1 MGRVKIRPLRIGKQ
15 FRRMLQL
22 LLILFSLGYLA
33 LNIFA
38 FFYGERLI
46 FLPRP
51 KSYQDSSEILKLTTP
66 NGEQISAL
74 YLPNPIATYTILY
87 SHGNAEDLGRIRQR
101 LEHLKSL
108 GVSVFAYDYRGYG
121 TSQGKPSEQNAYQD
135 IEAAYRYLTD
145 ALGILP
151 SQIILYG
158 RSLGSGTSVEI
169 ASREPIAGLILE
181 SPFTSTFRVITRIAI
196 IPFDRF
202 DNLRKIDKVRCPV
215 LFLHGTQD
223 RLIPLHHSETLFK
236 QVRSPKQLV
245 EIAGADH
252 NDLLEIAGTQ
262 YDQSIETFLQ
272 QLNQP
277 LIPHSEC

>member
-1 MGRVKIRPLRIGKQ
+1 MNRNRLKSLPIGKKIG
-15 FRRMLQL
+15 RMLQL
-22 LLILFSLGYLA
+22 FLLFFLLGYLA

-51 KSYQDSSEILKLTTP
+51 RSYQDSSEILKLTTP
-66 NGEQISAL
+66 SGEQISAL
-74 YLPNPIATYTILY
+74 YLPNPTVRYTVLY

-101 LEHLKSL
+101 LNHLKSL

-121 TSQGKPSEQNAYQD
+121 TSQGKPSEQNAYED
-135 IEAAYRYLTD
+135 IEAAYQYLTT
-145 ALGILP
+145 ALNISP

-181 SPFTSTFRVITRIAI
+181 SPFTSTFRVITQIAI
-196 IPFDRF
+196 VPFDRF
-202 DNLRKIDKVRCPV
+202 DNLRKIAKVRCPV

-223 RLIPLHHSETLFK
+223 RLIPLHHSETLMR

-245 EIAGADH
+245 PIPGADH
-252 NDLLEIAGTQ
+252 NDLLEIASTR
-262 YDQSIETFLQ
+262 YDQAIQTFLQ

-277 LIPHSEC
+277 LVPQS

>member
-1 MGRVKIRPLRIGKQ
+1 MNWGIIRSSRKGKQ

-22 LLILFSLGYLA
+22 FLILFLLGYLA

-38 FFYGERLI
+38 FFYAERLI

-51 KSYQDSSEILKLTTP
+51 RSYQDSSEILKLKTLS
-66 NGEQISAL
+66 GEQISAL
-74 YLPNPIATYTILY
+74 YLFNPTATYTILY

-101 LEHLKSL
+101 LEHLRTL

-121 TSQGKPSEQNAYQD
+121 TSQGNPSEQNAYQD
-135 IEAAYRYLTD
+135 MEAAYRYLTER
-145 ALGILP
+145 LGISP
-151 SQIILYG
+151 SHMILYG

-196 IPFDRF
+196 VPFDRF
-202 DNLRKIDKVRCPV
+202 DNLRKIAKVRCPV

-223 RLIPLHHSETLFK
+223 RLIPLHHSETLLS

-245 EIAGADH
+245 PIPGADH

-262 YDQSIETFLQ
+262 YDQAIQTFLQ

-277 LIPHSEC
+277 LIPR

>member
-1 MGRVKIRPLRIGKQ
+1 MGWGTIRSSRKGKQ
-15 FRRMLQL
+15 FRWMLQL
-22 LLILFSLGYLA
+22 FLLLFLVGYLA
-33 LNIFA
+33 LNVFV
-38 FFYGERLI
+38 FFYAERLI

-51 KSYQDSSEILKLTTP
+51 RSYQDSPEILKLKTLS
-66 NGEQISAL
+66 GEQISAL
-74 YLPNPIATYTILY
+74 YLPNPNANYTILY

-101 LEHLKSL
+101 LEHLRTL

-121 TSQGKPSEQNAYQD
+121 TSQGSPSEQNAYQD
-135 IEAAYRYLTD
+135 IEAAYRYLTET
-145 ALGILP
+145 LGISP

-196 IPFDRF
+196 VPFDRF
-202 DNLRKIDKVRCPV
+202 DNLRKIGKVRCPI

-223 RLIPLHHSETLFK
+223 QLIPLHHSETLMR
-236 QVRSPKQLV
+236 QVRSPKRLV
-245 EIAGADH
+245 AIAGADH

-262 YDQSIETFLQ
+262 YDQAIQTFIRSLK
-272 QLNQP
+272 QP
-277 LIPHSEC
+277 LAP

>member
-1 MGRVKIRPLRIGKQ
+1 MGWGKIRSLRRGKH

-22 LLILFSLGYLA
+22 FLLGYLA
-33 LNIFA
+33 LNVFA
-38 FFYGERLI
+38 FFYAERLI

-51 KSYQDSSEILKLTTP
+51 KSYEDSPEILKLTTQG
-66 NGEQISAL
+66 GEKISAL
-74 YLPNPIATYTILY
+74 YLPNPIATYTVLY

-101 LEHLKSL
+101 LEHLKNL

-135 IEAAYRYLTD
+135 MEAAYRYLIDT
-145 ALGILP
+145 LGIAP

-196 IPFDRF
+196 VPFDRF
-202 DNLRKIDKVRCPV
+202 DNLRKIAEVRCPV

-223 RLIPLHHSETLFK
+223 RLIPFQHSEILFS

-245 EIAGADH
+245 PIVGADH
-252 NDLLEIAGTQ
+252 NDLLNIAGSH
-262 YDQSIETFLQ
+262 YDQTIQTFLQ
-272 QLNQP
+272 QLKI
-277 LIPHSEC
+277 L

>member
-1 MGRVKIRPLRIGKQ
+1 
-15 FRRMLQL
+15 MLQL
-22 LLILFSLGYLA
+22 FLLVYLA

-38 FFYGERLI
+38 FFYAERLI

-51 KSYQDSSEILKLTTP
+51 RSYQDSPEILKLTTLS
-66 NGEQISAL
+66 GEQISAR
-74 YLPNPIATYTILY
+74 YLSNPTANYTVLY

-101 LEHLKSL
+101 LEHLRTL

-135 IEAAYRYLTD
+135 MEAAYRYLIDT
-145 ALGILP
+145 LGISP
-151 SQIILYG
+151 SHIILYG

-181 SPFTSTFRVITRIAI
+181 SPFTSTFRVITRIEI
-196 IPFDRF
+196 VPFDRF
-202 DNLRKIDKVRCPV
+202 DNLRKIANVRCPV

-223 RLIPLHHSETLFK
+223 RLIPLHHSETLMRH
-236 QVRSPKQLV
+236 VRSPKRLV
-245 EIAGADH
+245 PIPGADH

-262 YDQSIETFLQ
+262 YDQAIQTFLQ
-272 QLNQP
+272 QLKRP
-277 LIPHSEC
+277 LVPHS